1 VFCIKKINIFA
12 KKGGFIVN
20 KIELDDKLNIF
31 FLGNV
36 LTWLLFFIFQPLFA
50 QMIID
55 YTVNNLSNVEIIFLI
70 ILGLELVSLTISVI
84 IGILITEGIRTT
96 SVLSASIMAYLLT
109 LFIWIVI
116 SYIGLFIF
124 YPGIFEEVSG
134 IEIIFVI
141 PQVIVDFSIY
151 VLNDVIWLFIF
162 SQITYFILFIIFL
175 EIFYVSKKRTYEKY
189 YEY

>member
-1 VFCIKKINIFA
+1 M
-12 KKGGFIVN
+12 N